1 MRSELPKWSDSSVSE
16 CESTATFESG
26 LGTSYDTS
34 LVKPVEVSYVLVGS
48 EHDNI
53 RCNSQETGSR
63 IKRMLLFFRQKYANT
78 AVPPSRAYGPPPPPL
93 PTAHASST
101 PSAAD
106 LLPLADGRKPDHGL
120 DPGNVSANHCLR
132 PRLDCP
138 AAGRELG
145 GLETQQEE
153 EADPEEEGIEAVL
166 GGGQGGGSRGR
177 SGRGEAEEAG
187 QGDEEEG
194 GDAGAEAEE
203 EAEPPLPQAL
213 AETYPSSSVFRGRDL
228 WVDPARGVHEEPLRH
243 AGTGDG
249 QGREQD

>member
-1 MRSELPKWSDSSVSE
+1 M
-16 CESTATFESG
+16 TFESG

-34 LVKPVEVSYVLVGS
+34 LVKPIEVSYVLIES
-48 EHDNI
+48 DSDNI

-63 IKRMLLFFRQKYANT
+63 IKRMLLFFRQKEVCQHRHASHHPHRH
-78 AVPPSRAYGPPPPPL
+78 PPSRVYGPPPPPL

-120 DPGNVSANHCLR
+120 DPGNVLWGSANHCLR
-132 PRLDCP
+132 PQLDCP
-138 AAGRELG
+138 AGGRELG

-153 EADPEEEGIEAVL
+153 EDDSEEEGIEAVL

-187 QGDEEEG
+187 QGDEKEG

-228 WVDPARGVHEEPLRH
+228 WVDPARRVHEEPLRH
-243 AGTGDG
+243 AETGDG